1 MNGLET
7 VHHAGRVLAAFQT
20 EAISNDKSIDQRPMK
35 STAVQPKP
43 NSRQGEMIW
52 TKKKEKKPVDNRQ
65 TRTTPVRCMAASVCK
80 WAETRWLLMGQHAL
94 ERGKLGNMLIFMDG
108 IASQGVWGSISLLLT
123 HSIAFLFFS
132 PRPGHDV
139 PTTRHYPHFRAW
151 RPTTCSRK
159 KNELRPATL
168 MHEKKFGANSFSFSL
183 KLLRWPCPR
192 RNKTRRLSP
201 TQKRTTYRSIYRV
214 SLSVSHSE
222 SDKTWMISCIGM
234 LHCRKKTFHVWSVFP
249 LFSLSLSK
257 GRKEER
263 LRARAAQHN
272 WCLYLTTG
280 SHPYNPIPVE
290 LRPIQ
295 SAGCCPSSPFHRLP
309 STPPG
314 SVSLLDEKQ
323 FRSDTHIGFYYNAR
337 SALNQKQP
345 YPVCRHINGLVSFSG
360 PLIPLLYS
368 PSVIT
373 QWPKLWPQFCGLANW
388 PREKK
393 GNEIKTQRVDKVD
406 N

>member
-1 MNGLET
+1 MDWRLSITQDAYWPRFKQKPYRTTNPLINVQWNRQPSNQSQT
-7 VHHAGRVLAAFQT
+7 VDREKWFGK
-20 EAISNDKSIDQRPMK
+20 E
-35 STAVQPKP
+35 
-43 NSRQGEMIW
+43 
-52 TKKKEKKPVDNRQ
+52 KEKKPVDNRQ

-249 LFSLSLSK
+249 LFSLSLSLE
-257 GRKEER
+257 RKEGRTFAGESS
-263 LRARAAQHN
+263 AAQ
-272 WCLYLTTG
+272 LMSLFDDG
-280 SHPYNPIPVE
+280 EPPI
-290 LRPIQ
+290 
-295 SAGCCPSSPFHRLP
+295 
-309 STPPG
+309 
-314 SVSLLDEKQ
+314 
-323 FRSDTHIGFYYNAR
+323 
-337 SALNQKQP
+337 
-345 YPVCRHINGLVSFSG
+345 
-360 PLIPLLYS
+360 
-368 PSVIT
+368 
-373 QWPKLWPQFCGLANW
+373 
-388 PREKK
+388 
-393 GNEIKTQRVDKVD
+393 
-406 N
+406 